1 MSMKYKEWLTE
12 ENLILIEGWAREG
25 YTDKM
30 IATRMG
36 IREQTLCEWKKK
48 YNELN
53 EALKNGKEVVDFK
66 VENALLKEA
75 LGGNVTAMIFWLKN
89 RKPDKWRD
97 KGQEA
102 KDESID
108 KVDEMLSEI
117 KGIAHVS
124 H

>member
-12 ENLILIEGWAREG
+12 ESLILIEGWAREG
-25 YTDKM
+25 CTDRM
-30 IATRMG
+30 IAERMG
-36 IREQTLCEWKKK
+36 IAEKTLNEWKQK
-48 YNELN
+48 YSQISVS
-53 EALKNGKEVVDFK
+53 LKNGKEVVDFK

-75 LGGNVTAMIFWLKN
+75 LSGNVTAMIFWLKN

-97 KGQEA
+97 KGQEV